1 MLSPCLQRCACEAG
15 TTLRFSATNDT
26 LPSCV
31 LVKTRNM
38 VTMLLAIVLPTV
50 LGALV
55 LLGLPWAAFR
65 FFRLGAVLQEQATLR
80 RKRAGPPGK
89 FAAAESGQQRL

>member
-1 MLSPCLQRCACEAG
+1 MQRCACEAG
-15 TTLRFSATNDT
+15 TTLQFSTTNNT
-26 LPSCV
+26 LPTCV
-31 LVKTRNM
+31 PMKPHNM
-38 VTMLLAIVLPTV
+38 VTLLLAIILPTV

-89 FAAAESGQQRL
+89 SAAAEGGQQRL